1 MSATATK
8 TDRIATVGR
17 RKRAV
22 ARIRMMVGN
31 GKLTVNEKHLSDAES
46 AVMREPLI
54 LTGLNSAVDITV
66 KVIGGGVTGQA
77 GAVRHGIARALLVH
91 DPATRTALKKAG
103 LLTRDPREKER
114 KKPGLKRARRAPQ
127 WAKR

>member
-1 MSATATK
+1 MTTK
-8 TDRIATVGR
+8 TAERIATVGR

-22 ARIRMMVGN
+22 ARIR
-31 GKLTVNEKHLSDAES
+31 LTPGSGRLTINERLVETPDV
-46 AVMREPLI
+46 VMEQPLV
-54 LTGLNSAVDITV
+54 LTGLVGKFDITV
-66 KVIGGGVTGQA
+66 KVVGGGVTGQA
-77 GAVRHGIARALLVH
+77 GAIRHGIARALVKH
-91 DPATRTALKKAG
+91 DPATRLVLKKAG

>member
-1 MSATATK
+1 MAERK
-8 TDRIATVGR
+8 TSYVAAVGR

-22 ARIRMMVGN
+22 ARVRLTTGTGKVTIN
-31 GKLTVNEKHLSDAES
+31 GKEIAAEQPVVRQPLTLAGVADKVDVS
-46 AVMREPLI
+46 A
-54 LTGLNSAVDITV
+54 
-66 KVIGGGVTGQA
+66 KVLGGGVNGQLE
-77 GAVRHGIARALLVH
+77 AVRHGIARALVAYQA
-91 DPATRTALKKAG
+91 DFKSALKKAG

>member
-1 MSATATK
+1 MSTE
-8 TDRIATVGR
+8 RIATVGR

-22 ARIRMMVGN
+22 ARIRMID
-31 GKLTVNEKHLSDAES
+31 GKGTLVINEKSIEIIHPEILQ
-46 AVMREPLI
+46 PLEI
-54 LTGLNSAVDITV
+54 SGLVGKVDITV
-66 KVIGGGVTGQA
+66 KVLGGGITGQI
-77 GAVRHGIARALLVH
+77 GAIRHGIARAVII
-91 DPATRTALKKAG
+91 LKPESKKVIKQAG